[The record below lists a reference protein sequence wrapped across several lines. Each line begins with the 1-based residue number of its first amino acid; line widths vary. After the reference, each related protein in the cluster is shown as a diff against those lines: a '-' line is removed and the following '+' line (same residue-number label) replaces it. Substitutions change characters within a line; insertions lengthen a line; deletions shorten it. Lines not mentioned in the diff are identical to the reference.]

1 MKSQQKKI
9 MDRFM
14 LHLKNSDYVPK
25 DAKTILSNSRDL
37 TYGMTVNIRDCR
49 ISSKF
54 IELDVSIH
62 KSNLE
67 LLIEKLSSIGN
78 IDNSRHIIE
87 EKIEKNQLIKDGIFY
102 FNNERFW
109 ECHEALEGAWKQSIG
124 DEKELIQGLILV
136 AAALVHYQKD
146 EDTISLSV
154 LGRALKKLHNKSG
167 QYHQINIDMVKQK
180 TIKMLDEKEI
190 FTFMF

>member
-25 DAKTILSNSRDL
+25 DARTILSNSRDL

-49 ISSKF
+49 ISGKF

-67 LLIEKLSSIGN
+67 LLIEKLVSIGN

-180 TIKMLDEKEI
+180 TIKILDEKKIFI
-190 FTFMF
+190 FTF

>member
-1 MKSQQKKI
+1 
-9 MDRFM
+9 M

-49 ISSKF
+49 ISGKF

-67 LLIEKLSSIGN
+67 LLIEKLVSIGN

-87 EKIEKNQLIKDGIFY
+87 EKIEKNQLIKEGIFY

-124 DEKELIQGLILV
+124 D
-136 AAALVHYQKD
+136 AALVHYQKD
-146 EDTISLSV
+146 ENTICLSV
-154 LGRALKKLHNKSG
+154 LGRALKKLHDKSG

-180 TIKMLDEKEI
+180 TIKMIDEKKI
-190 FTFMF
+190 FIFMF